1 MRLNTTRSRVATTL
15 ATVAVA
21 ALALTACSGG
31 ADTSSDGSAPAE
43 NGQES
48 QASAANEYPGSFTVQ
63 NNDSTFRVG
72 YDETNPD
79 TVSATC
85 SESDGLITATVTEST
100 SGNVFTT
107 TQPESGAGYAGGTLT
122 LGDGSGEY
130 TWVPID
136 GINAE
141 DIRGDAQI
149 FEDESQSGSP
159 VLWNPDGTAD
169 FGTGIRQ
176 ETDEGELRVQTPGLL
191 DCSGG
196 AAIPE

>member
-1 MRLNTTRSRVATTL
+1 MAARS
-15 ATVAVA
+15 
-21 ALALTACSGG
+21 
-31 ADTSSDGSAPAE
+31 TS
-43 NGQES
+43 
-48 QASAANEYPGSFTVQ
+48 PGST
-63 NNDSTFRVG
+63 
-72 YDETNPD
+72 
-79 TVSATC
+79 
-85 SESDGLITATVTEST
+85 T